1 MSSTQAFNEAD
12 NVSFSGA
19 TSLDIVGG
27 DRVEV
32 HYHYLIQLPAEGL
45 RSPDSEPQQ
54 GPGYFI
60 FETIFNV
67 WESVCVHLLLM
78 NVLKTYQ
85 AYLSYCLCSMNWLRR
100 VLPLLP
106 SRSQT
111 HTELSTPLLPI
122 KSDHNSVAPSSV
134 PSDCA
139 RLARP
144 FSQATSA
151 DLQTVATD
159 HQLTASPQ
167 STARIPALSM
177 LTPRPV
183 HQEDVLASP
192 SSL

>member
-67 WESVCVHLLLM
+67 WESVP
-78 NVLKTYQ
+78 TYLTV
-85 AYLSYCLCSMNWLRR
+85 Y
-100 VLPLLP
+100 
-106 SRSQT
+106 T

-122 KSDHNSVAPSSV
+122 KSDHNSMAPSSV

-151 DLQTVATD
+151 DLQTAATD

-177 LTPRPV
+177 LTPQPV